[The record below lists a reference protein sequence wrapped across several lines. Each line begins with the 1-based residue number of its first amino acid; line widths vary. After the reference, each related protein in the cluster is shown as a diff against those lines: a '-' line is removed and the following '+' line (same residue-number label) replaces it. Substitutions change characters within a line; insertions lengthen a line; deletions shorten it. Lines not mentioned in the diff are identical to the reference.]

1 MPDAVPPRRRART
14 RSGRV
19 AAGNALRRRTS
30 AVVRASDPPTDPIPV
45 WTQPDGVDVTT
56 GRAVVEL
63 AVRAGI
69 AFMATGAA
77 ASDVVASVLRITA
90 AYGLRSLHVDVT
102 FSALTVSYNRGPNA
116 DPLTMTRV
124 VRARNQDFT
133 RLARLH
139 DVVDEVAAEPVP
151 VADARERFDS
161 VIRAPHPYRRWV
173 TTLATGAMGAGTSL
187 LAGGGW
193 VIVLTSIVSAAVIFR
208 VLTAMGRRG
217 VPGFFAQ
224 AIGAA
229 VPTVF
234 AIGLA
239 VVQNATD
246 ALEGVLPSLVVASG
260 IVVLLAGLSLVG
272 AAQDAIEGFYV
283 TAGARVFQVF
293 VLTLGIVVGIV
304 VVLGVAARLGVVLAI
319 SPESEILAGP
329 VLQVVAAA
337 IIAAGWAISTYTSIW
352 STLLTALA
360 GAAGWAV
367 NLVVTDSGTSAAIAA
382 ALAASV
388 IGFVTQLAQ
397 GRFRFSAIAV
407 TTAAIV
413 PLLPG
418 RAVYRGLFEIVSGS
432 NESGL
437 YQGLGTLLGAVGIGM
452 GLAAGVSL
460 GTYAARVAIQAVERV
475 GRLLD
480 RPSA

>member
-1 MPDAVPPRRRART
+1 
-14 RSGRV
+14 V
-19 AAGNALRRRTS
+19 AAGNVLRRRTRE
-30 AVVRASDPPTDPIPV
+30 VLRASDPPTDPIPV
-45 WTQPDGVDVTT
+45 WTQPDGVDVST

-69 AFMATGAA
+69 ALMATGAA
-77 ASDVVASVLRITA
+77 ASDVVASVLRLTG
-90 AYGLRSLHVDVT
+90 AYGLRSVHVDVT
-102 FSALTVSYNRGPNA
+102 FGALSVSYNRGPNA

-124 VRARNQDFT
+124 VKTRNQDFT
-133 RLARLH
+133 RLSRLH
-139 DVVDEVAAEPVP
+139 EVVDSVAAEPVP
-151 VADARERFDS
+151 VADARERVDM
-161 VIRAPHPYRRWV
+161 VLRAPHPYRRWV
-173 TTLATGAMGAGTSL
+173 TTVAAGAMGAGTSL

-193 VIVLTSIVSAAVIFR
+193 LIVLTSIVSAAVIFR
-208 VLTAMGRRG
+208 VLTAMSRRD
-217 VPGFFAQ
+217 VPGFFSQ

-239 VVQNATD
+239 VVQDATD
-246 ALEGVLPSLVVASG
+246 VLHGALPSLVVASG

-283 TAGARVFQVF
+283 TAGARVFQVL

-304 VVLGVAARLGVVLAI
+304 LVLGIAGRLGVVLAI

-329 VLQVVAAA
+329 VLQLVAAA
-337 IIAAGWAISTYTSIW
+337 IIAAGWAISTYTSIR
-352 STLLTALA
+352 STVLAAFA

-367 NLVVTDSGTSAAIAA
+367 YAAVTASPTNPAFAA

-388 IGFVTQLAQ
+388 IGFGTQLAQ
-397 GRFRFSAIAV
+397 GSLRFSALAV

-418 RAVYRGLFEIVSGS
+418 RAVYRGLFEIVSGA
-432 NESGL
+432 NDSGL
-437 YQGLGTLLGAVGIGM
+437 YQGLGTLLGAIGVGM

-460 GTYAARVAIQAVERV
+460 GTYAARLALQLYQHVRRPV
-475 GRLLD
+475 D
-480 RPSA
+480 RRGA

>member
-1 MPDAVPPRRRART
+1 M
-14 RSGRV
+14 
-19 AAGNALRRRTS
+19 AAGNALRRRTRE
-30 AVVRASDPPTDPIPV
+30 VVRAIDPPTDPIPV

-77 ASDVVASVLRITA
+77 ASDVIASVLRLTA
-90 AYGLRSLHVDVT
+90 AYGLRSVHVDVT
-102 FSALTVSYNRGPNA
+102 FSALTVSYNRGPQS

-124 VRARNQDFT
+124 VRNRNQDFT

-139 DVVDEVAAEPVP
+139 DVVDDVEAHRPS
-151 VADARERFDS
+151 VADARELFNS

-173 TTLATGAMGAGTSL
+173 TTAASGAMGAGTSL
-187 LAGGGW
+187 LLGGGW
-193 VIVLTSIVSAAVIFR
+193 VIVLTSILSAAVIFR
-208 VLTAMGRRG
+208 VLTALSRRG

-234 AIGLA
+234 AVGLA
-239 VVQNATD
+239 LVQSSTG
-246 ALEGVLPSLVVASG
+246 LLQGVLASLVVASG

-283 TAGARVFQVF
+283 TAGARMFQVL

-304 VVLGVAARLGVVLAI
+304 VVLGIANRLGVVLAI
-319 SPESEILAGP
+319 SPDTDNVAGP
-329 VLQVVAAA
+329 VVQVVAAA
-337 IIAAGWAISTYTSIW
+337 IIAAGWAVSTYTGVR
-352 STLLTALA
+352 STMLA
-360 GAAGWAV
+360 ATVGAMGWAV
-367 NLVVTDSGTSAAIAA
+367 NLFATSAGTSAAFAA
-382 ALAASV
+382 ALAASA
-388 IGFVTQLAQ
+388 IGFGTQLAQ
-397 GRFRFSAIAV
+397 ERIRFSALAV

-418 RAVYRGLFEIVSGS
+418 RAVYRGLFEIVSGDDG
-432 NESGL
+432 SGL
-437 YQGLGTLLGAVGIGM
+437 YQGLGTLLGAVGVGM

-460 GTYAARVAIQAVERV
+460 GTYAARLGVQLLSKSAD
-475 GRLLD
+475 RLT
-480 RPSA
+480 RS

>member
-1 MPDAVPPRRRART
+1 
-14 RSGRV
+14 
-19 AAGNALRRRTS
+19 
-30 AVVRASDPPTDPIPV
+30 VVRATEPPTDAIPV
-45 WTQPDGVDVTT
+45 WTQPDGVDVAV

-77 ASDVVASVLRITA
+77 ASDVVASVLRLTS
-90 AYGLRSLHVDVT
+90 AYGLRSVHVDVT

-133 RLARLH
+133 RLSRLH
-139 DVVDEVAAEPVP
+139 DVVDQVAANPMPVE
-151 VADARERFDS
+151 DARERFDA
-161 VIRAPHPYRRWV
+161 VIHAPHPYRRWV
-173 TTLATGAMGAGTSL
+173 TTIATAAMGAGTSL

-193 VIVLTSIVSAAVIFR
+193 VVVLTSILSAAVIFR
-208 VLTAMGRRG
+208 VLTAVARRG
-217 VPGFFAQ
+217 TPGFFAQ

-234 AIGLA
+234 AVGLA
-239 VVQNATD
+239 VVQESTGVLD
-246 ALEGVLPSLVVASG
+246 GVLPSLVVASG

-283 TAGARVFQVF
+283 TAAARVFQVL

-304 VVLGVAARLGVVLAI
+304 VVLGLASRLGVVLAI
-319 SPESEILAGP
+319 SPESDIVAGP
-329 VLQVVAAA
+329 VVQLVAAA
-337 IIAAGWAISTYTSIW
+337 IIAAGWAVSTYTNIRSALI
-352 STLLTALA
+352 TAFA
-360 GAAGWAV
+360 GAAGWLAS
-367 NLVVTDSGTSAAIAA
+367 LLVTDGGTSEAFAA

-388 IGFVTQLAQ
+388 IGFGTQLARQ
-397 GRFRFSAIAV
+397 RFRFSALAV

-418 RAVYRGLFEIVSGS
+418 RAVYRGLFEIVNG
-432 NESGL
+432 EDGSGL
-437 YQGLGTLLGAVGIGM
+437 YQGLGTLLGAVGVGI

-460 GTYAARVAIQAVERV
+460 GTYAARLAIQIA
-475 GRLLD
+475 GHLARLV
-480 RPSA
+480 RRASRG

>member
-1 MPDAVPPRRRART
+1 M
-14 RSGRV
+14 

-30 AVVRASDPPTDPIPV
+30 QVVRASDPPTDPIPV
-45 WTQPDGVDVTT
+45 WTQPDGVDVAM
-56 GRAVVEL
+56 GRAVVDL
-63 AVRAGI
+63 AVRAGV
-69 AFMATGAA
+69 ALMATGAA
-77 ASDVVASVLRITA
+77 ASDVVASVLRLTA
-90 AYGLRSLHVDVT
+90 AYRLRSVHVDVT
-102 FSALTVSYNRGPNA
+102 FSALTVSYHRGPQA

-124 VRARNQDFT
+124 VQARNQDFT

-139 DVVDEVAAEPVP
+139 DVVDDVSDDPLP

-193 VIVLTSIVSAAVIFR
+193 VVVLTSIVSAAVIFR
-208 VLTAMGRRG
+208 VLTALGRRS

-229 VPTVF
+229 VPSVF
-234 AIGLA
+234 AVALAIVQESTGLL
-239 VVQNATD
+239 D
-246 ALEGVLPSLVVASG
+246 GVLASLVVASG

-283 TAGARVFQVF
+283 TAAARVFQVM

-304 VVLGVAARLGVVLAI
+304 VTLGVASRLGIVLAI
-319 SPESEILAGP
+319 SPESEIIAGP
-329 VLQVVAAA
+329 GLQLVAAA
-337 IIAAGWAISTYTSIW
+337 IIAAGWAISSYTSIR
-352 STLLTALA
+352 SALLTAVA
-360 GAAGWAV
+360 GAGGWLV
-367 NLVVTDSGTSAAIAA
+367 NLLFTHSGTSSAFAA
-382 ALAASV
+382 ALAASA
-388 IGFVTQLAQ
+388 IGFGTQLMRQ
-397 GRFRFSAIAV
+397 RIRFSALAV

-418 RAVYRGLFEIVSGS
+418 RAVYRGLFEIVSGES
-432 NESGL
+432 GSGL
-437 YQGLGTLLGAVGIGM
+437 YQGLGTLLGAVGVGM

-460 GTYAARVAIQAVERV
+460 GTYAARVATQTLRTLAD
-475 GRLLD
+475 RLT
-480 RPSA
+480 RS

>member
-1 MPDAVPPRRRART
+1 
-14 RSGRV
+14 
-19 AAGNALRRRTS
+19 
-30 AVVRASDPPTDPIPV
+30 VVRASDPPTDPIPV
-45 WTQPDGVDVTT
+45 WTQPDGVDVQT

-77 ASDVVASVLRITA
+77 ASDVVASVLRLTA
-90 AYGLRSLHVDVT
+90 AYGLRSVHVDVT
-102 FSALTVSYNRGPNA
+102 FGALTVSYNRGPNA

-124 VRARNQDFT
+124 VKARNEDFT

-139 DVVDEVAAEPVP
+139 DVVDSIADNPIA
-151 VADARERFDS
+151 VADARERFDM
-161 VIRAPHPYRRWV
+161 VLRAPHPYRRWV
-173 TTLATGAMGAGTSL
+173 TMVAAGAMGAGTSL

-208 VLTAMGRRG
+208 VLTALSRRG

-234 AIGLA
+234 AIALA
-239 VVQNATD
+239 IVQESTD
-246 ALEGVLPSLVVASG
+246 LLEGALPSLVVASG

-272 AAQDAIEGFYV
+272 AAQDAIGGFYV
-283 TAGARVFQVF
+283 TAAARVFQVI

-304 VVLGVAARLGVVLAI
+304 VVLGVASRLGVVLAI
-319 SPESEILAGP
+319 SPESAVVAGP

-337 IIAAGWAISTYTSIW
+337 IIAAGWAISSYTGVR
-352 STLLTALA
+352 STILAAVA

-367 NLVVTDSGTSAAIAA
+367 NLLVIGGGTRAAFAA

-397 GRFRFSAIAV
+397 GRFRFSALAV

-418 RAVYRGLFEIVSGS
+418 RAVYRGLFEVVSGE
-432 NESGL
+432 NGSGI
-437 YQGLGTLLGAVGIGM
+437 YQGLGTLLGAVGVGM

-460 GTYAARVAIQAVERV
+460 GTYAAQVAVQSVSRVAHRI
-475 GRLLD
+475 GDSD
-480 RPSA
+480 RPAA

>member
-1 MPDAVPPRRRART
+1 
-14 RSGRV
+14 V
-19 AAGNALRRRTS
+19 AAGNALRRRTRQ
-30 AVVRASDPPTDPIPV
+30 VIRASDPPTDPIPV

-69 AFMATGAA
+69 ALMATGAA
-77 ASDVVASVLRITA
+77 ASDVVDSVLRLTG
-90 AYGLRSLHVDVT
+90 AYGLRSVHVDVT
-102 FSALTVSYNRGPNA
+102 FSALTVSYNRGPMS

-124 VRARNQDFT
+124 VKARNQDFT
-133 RLARLH
+133 RLSRLH
-139 DVVDEVAAEPVP
+139 DVVDRVVAEPPP
-151 VADARERFDS
+151 VADAREQFNS

-173 TTLATGAMGAGTSL
+173 TTIATGAMGAGTSL

-208 VLTAMGRRG
+208 VLTALGRRS

-224 AIGAA
+224 AIGAV

-234 AIGLA
+234 AIALA
-239 VVQNATD
+239 VMQEKTG
-246 ALEGVLPSLVVASG
+246 ALEGALPSLVVASG

-283 TAGARVFQVF
+283 TAAARVFQVI
-293 VLTLGIVVGIV
+293 VLTLGIVIGIV
-304 VVLGVAARLGVVLAI
+304 VVLGIANRLGVVLAI
-319 SPESEILAGP
+319 SPESEVVAGP
-329 VLQVVAAA
+329 TVQVLAAA
-337 IIAAGWAISTYTSIW
+337 IIAAGWAVSTYTGVR
-352 STLLTALA
+352 STLFTALA
-360 GAAGWAV
+360 GALGWAAAL
-367 NLVVTDSGTSAAIAA
+367 LVSGGTSSAFAA

-397 GRFRFSAIAV
+397 GRFRFSALAV

-418 RAVYRGLFEIVSGS
+418 RAVYRGLFEIVNSENG
-432 NESGL
+432 SGL
-437 YQGLGTLLGAVGIGM
+437 YQGLGTLLGAVGVGM

-460 GTYAARVAIQAVERV
+460 GTYAARLATQVVTVAAD
-475 GRLLD
+475 RLT
-480 RPSA
+480 RS

>member
-1 MPDAVPPRRRART
+1 
-14 RSGRV
+14 V
-19 AAGNALRRRTS
+19 AAGNALRRRTRE
-30 AVVRASDPPTDPIPV
+30 VVRASDPPTDPIPV

-69 AFMATGAA
+69 ALMATGAA
-77 ASDVVASVLRITA
+77 ASDVVASVLRLTG
-90 AYGLRSLHVDVT
+90 AYGLKSVHVDVT
-102 FSALTVSYNRGPNA
+102 FSALTVSYNRGPMS

-124 VRARNQDFT
+124 VKARNQDFT

-139 DVVDEVAAEPVP
+139 DVVDRVVMDPP
-151 VADARERFDS
+151 TVADAREQFNA

-173 TTLATGAMGAGTSL
+173 TTIATGAMGAGTSL

-208 VLTAMGRRG
+208 VLTALGRRS

-224 AIGAA
+224 GIGAA

-234 AIGLA
+234 AVALA
-239 VVQNATD
+239 VVQEGTG
-246 ALEGVLPSLVVASG
+246 ALEGALPSLVVASG

-283 TAGARVFQVF
+283 TAAARVFQVI
-293 VLTLGIVVGIV
+293 VLTLGIVIGIV
-304 VVLGVAARLGVVLAI
+304 VVLGVANRLGVVLAI
-319 SPESEILAGP
+319 SPESEVVAGSAVQ
-329 VLQVVAAA
+329 VLAAA
-337 IIAAGWAISTYTSIW
+337 IIAAGWAISTYTGVR
-352 STLLTALA
+352 STLFTALA
-360 GAAGWAV
+360 GALGWAV
-367 NLVVTDSGTSAAIAA
+367 SLLVSGGTSSAFAA

-397 GRFRFSAIAV
+397 GRFRFSALAV

-418 RAVYRGLFEIVSGS
+418 RAVYRGLFQIVNGDAG
-432 NESGL
+432 SGL
-437 YQGLGTLLGAVGIGM
+437 YQGLGTLLGAVGVGM

-460 GTYAARVAIQAVERV
+460 GSYAARLGTQVVTVAVD
-475 GRLLD
+475 RLT
-480 RPSA
+480 RS

>member
-1 MPDAVPPRRRART
+1 M
-14 RSGRV
+14 

-30 AVVRASDPPTDPIPV
+30 QAVRASDPPTDPIPV
-45 WTQPDGVDVTT
+45 WTQPDGVDVTI
-56 GRAVVEL
+56 GRAVVDL
-63 AVRAGI
+63 AVRAGV
-69 AFMATGAA
+69 ALMATGAA

-90 AYGLRSLHVDVT
+90 AYRLRSVHVDVT
-102 FSALTVSYNRGPNA
+102 FSALTVSYHRGPQA

-139 DVVDEVAAEPVP
+139 DVVDEVAHDPLP

-173 TTLATGAMGAGTSL
+173 TTVATAAMGAGTSL

-193 VIVLTSIVSAAVIFR
+193 VVVLTSIVSAAVIFR
-208 VLTAMGRRG
+208 VLTALGRRS

-234 AIGLA
+234 AVALAIVQASTGLL
-239 VVQNATD
+239 D
-246 ALEGVLPSLVVASG
+246 GVLSSLVVASG

-283 TAGARVFQVF
+283 TAAARVFQVM

-304 VVLGVAARLGVVLAI
+304 VTLGVASRLGIVLAI

-329 VLQVVAAA
+329 VLQLVAAA
-337 IIAAGWAISTYTSIW
+337 IIAAGWAISSYTSIR
-352 STLLTALA
+352 SALLTAVVGA
-360 GAAGWAV
+360 GGWLV
-367 NLVVTDSGTSAAIAA
+367 NLLFTGSGTSSAFAA
-382 ALAASV
+382 ALAASA
-388 IGFVTQLAQ
+388 IGFGTQLMRQ
-397 GRFRFSAIAV
+397 RIRFSALAV

-418 RAVYRGLFEIVSGS
+418 RAVYRGLFEIVSGES
-432 NESGL
+432 GSGL
-437 YQGLGTLLGAVGIGM
+437 YQGLGTLLGAVGVGM

-460 GTYAARVAIQAVERV
+460 GTYAARLATQTARTLAD
-475 GRLLD
+475 RLT
-480 RPSA
+480 RS

>member
-1 MPDAVPPRRRART
+1 M
-14 RSGRV
+14 
-19 AAGNALRRRTS
+19 AAGNALRRRTRE
-30 AVVRASDPPTDPIPV
+30 AVRASDPPTDPIPV
-45 WTQPDGVDVTT
+45 WTQPDGVDVST
-56 GRAVVEL
+56 GRSVVEL

-69 AFMATGAA
+69 ALMATGAA
-77 ASDVVASVLRITA
+77 ASDVVESVVRLTA
-90 AYGLRSLHVDVT
+90 AYGLRSVHVDVT
-102 FSALTVSYNRGPNA
+102 FSALTVSYNRGPMS

-124 VRARNQDFT
+124 VKARNQDFT
-133 RLARLH
+133 RLSRLY
-139 DVVDEVAAEPVP
+139 DVVDRVVAEPP
-151 VADARERFDS
+151 AVADARERFNA

-173 TTLATGAMGAGTSL
+173 TTIATGAMGAGTSL

-208 VLTAMGRRG
+208 VLTALSRRS

-234 AIGLA
+234 AVGLA
-239 VVQNATD
+239 VLQENTS
-246 ALEGVLPSLVVASG
+246 ALEGALPSLVVASG

-283 TAGARVFQVF
+283 TAGARVFQVI
-293 VLTLGIVVGIV
+293 VLTLGIVIGIV
-304 VVLGVAARLGVVLAI
+304 VVLGIANRLGVVLAI
-319 SPESEILAGP
+319 SPESEVVAGTT
-329 VLQVVAAA
+329 VQLLAAA
-337 IIAAGWAISTYTSIW
+337 IIAAGWAVSTYTGIR
-352 STLLTALA
+352 STLFTALA
-360 GAAGWAV
+360 GALGWAV
-367 NLVVTDSGTSAAIAA
+367 ALLVSSGTSSAYGA

-397 GRFRFSAIAV
+397 GRFRFSALAV

-418 RAVYRGLFEIVSGS
+418 RAVYRGLFEIVNGESG
-432 NESGL
+432 SGL
-437 YQGLGTLLGAVGIGM
+437 YQGLGTLLGAVGVGM

-460 GTYAARVAIQAVERV
+460 GSYAARLLTQVVTVA
-475 GRLLD
+475 GDRLT
-480 RPSA
+480 RS

>member
-1 MPDAVPPRRRART
+1 
-14 RSGRV
+14 V

-30 AVVRASDPPTDPIPV
+30 QAVRASDPPTDPIPV
-45 WTQPDGVDVTT
+45 WTQPDGVDVSM
-56 GRAVVEL
+56 GRAVVDL
-63 AVRAGI
+63 AVRAGV
-69 AFMATGAA
+69 ALMATGAA
-77 ASDVVASVLRITA
+77 ASDVVASVLRLTA
-90 AYGLRSLHVDVT
+90 AYRLRSVHVDVT
-102 FSALTVSYNRGPNA
+102 FSALTVSYHRGPQA

-139 DVVDEVAAEPVP
+139 DVVDEVSDDPLP

-173 TTLATGAMGAGTSL
+173 TTVATGAMGAGTSL

-193 VIVLTSIVSAAVIFR
+193 VVVLTSIVSAAVIFR
-208 VLTAMGRRG
+208 VLTRVGRRG

-234 AIGLA
+234 AVGLA
-239 VVQNATD
+239 IVQESTGLLD
-246 ALEGVLPSLVVASG
+246 GVLSSLVVASG

-283 TAGARVFQVF
+283 TAAARVFQVM

-304 VVLGVAARLGVVLAI
+304 VTLGVANRLGIVLAI

-329 VLQVVAAA
+329 VLQLVAAA
-337 IIAAGWAISTYTSIW
+337 IIAAGWAISSYTSVR
-352 STLLTALA
+352 SALFTAVA
-360 GAAGWAV
+360 GAGGWLV
-367 NLVVTDSGTSAAIAA
+367 NLLVTDSGTSSAFGA
-382 ALAASV
+382 ALAASA
-388 IGFVTQLAQ
+388 IGFGTQLLRQ
-397 GRFRFSAIAV
+397 RIRFSALAV

-418 RAVYRGLFEIVSGS
+418 RAVYRGLFEIVSGE
-432 NESGL
+432 NGSGL
-437 YQGLGTLLGAVGIGM
+437 YQGLGTLLGAVGVGM

-460 GTYAARVAIQAVERV
+460 GTYGARLATQTARTLAD
-475 GRLLD
+475 RLT
-480 RPSA
+480 RS

>member
-1 MPDAVPPRRRART
+1 
-14 RSGRV
+14 
-19 AAGNALRRRTS
+19 
-30 AVVRASDPPTDPIPV
+30 VVRASDPPTDPIPV

-69 AFMATGAA
+69 ALMATGAA
-77 ASDVVASVLRITA
+77 ASDVIASVLRLTG
-90 AYGLRSLHVDVT
+90 AYGLRSVHVDVT
-102 FSALTVSYNRGPNA
+102 FSALTVSYNRGPMS

-133 RLARLH
+133 RLTRLH
-139 DVVDEVAAEPVP
+139 DVVARVVAAPP
-151 VADARERFDS
+151 AVADAREQFNA

-173 TTLATGAMGAGTSL
+173 TTIASGAMGAGTSL

-193 VIVLTSIVSAAVIFR
+193 IIVLTSIVSAAVIFR
-208 VLTAMGRRG
+208 VLAALGRRS

-234 AIGLA
+234 AVVLA
-239 VVQNATD
+239 VVQENTT
-246 ALEGVLPSLVVASG
+246 ALEGALPSLVVASG

-283 TAGARVFQVF
+283 TAGARVFQVI
-293 VLTLGIVVGIV
+293 VLTLGIVIGIV
-304 VVLGVAARLGVVLAI
+304 VVLGIANRLGVVLAI
-319 SPESEILAGP
+319 SPESEIVAGP
-329 VLQVVAAA
+329 TVQLVAAA
-337 IIAAGWAISTYTSIW
+337 IIAAGWAVSTYTGVR
-352 STLLTALA
+352 STLFTALA
-360 GAAGWAV
+360 GALGWAV
-367 NLVVTDSGTSAAIAA
+367 AQLVASGTSSAYAA

-388 IGFVTQLAQ
+388 IGFVTQLAE
-397 GRFRFSAIAV
+397 GRFRFSALAV

-418 RAVYRGLFEIVSGS
+418 RAVYRGLFEIVNGDDG
-432 NESGL
+432 SGL
-437 YQGLGTLLGAVGIGM
+437 YQGLGTLLGAVGVGL

-460 GTYAARVAIQAVERV
+460 GTYAARLATQAVMV
-475 GRLLD
+475 AGDRLT
-480 RPSA
+480 RS